1 MVSANHASSNSA
13 LESCDG
19 KGHVVVQL
27 IFVHHGGFVQCHKLS
42 EIYKP
47 VTSIPYTSFAQKGY
61 SLVVTLVYI
70 KTELNKRFKYN
81 VIFTRKFHF
90 LVLATRNSQLATATR
105 NSQLAT
111 RNCNSQLATA
121 TRNSQLATRNSQ
133 LATRNSQLQLATATR
148 NSTTRNST
156 TRKLPSPFYKWRQFK
171 EISYLCLKCGK
182 HVFAQVISWTCPQ
195 NKNRFQFFFAPGKCM
210 REKRILWR
218 TKIRESIAAMYI
230 QQN

>member
-47 VTSIPYTSFAQKGY
+47 VTAIPYTSFAQKGY

-111 RNCNSQLATA
+111 C
-121 TRNSQLATRNSQ
+121 NSQLATRNS
-133 LATRNSQLQLATATR
+133 QLATATR

-156 TRKLPSPFYKWRQFK
+156 TRKLPSPFYKWKQFK

-182 HVFAQVISWTCPQ
+182 HVFAQVIS
-195 NKNRFQFFFAPGKCM
+195 
-210 REKRILWR
+210 
-218 TKIRESIAAMYI
+218 
-230 QQN
+230 

>member
-111 RNCNSQLATA
+111 RNSQLATPNLQLA
-121 TRNSQLATRNSQ
+121 TRNLQLATRNSQ
-133 LATRNSQLQLATATR
+133 LATATR
-148 NSTTRNST
+148 NCNS
-156 TRKLPSPFYKWRQFK
+156 
-171 EISYLCLKCGK
+171 
-182 HVFAQVISWTCPQ
+182 
-195 NKNRFQFFFAPGKCM
+195 
-210 REKRILWR
+210 
-218 TKIRESIAAMYI
+218 
-230 QQN
+230 

>member
-47 VTSIPYTSFAQKGY
+47 VTAIPYTSFAQKGY

-111 RNCNSQLATA
+111 RN
-121 TRNSQLATRNSQ
+121 SQLATRNSQ
-133 LATRNSQLQLATATR
+133 LATRNSQLQLVTLQLATPQLANYPVPFTNG
-148 NSTTRNST
+148 NSL
-156 TRKLPSPFYKWRQFK
+156 RKFLIF
-171 EISYLCLKCGK
+171 
-182 HVFAQVISWTCPQ
+182 V
-195 NKNRFQFFFAPGKCM
+195 
-210 REKRILWR
+210 
-218 TKIRESIAAMYI
+218 
-230 QQN
+230 

>member
-90 LVLATRNSQLATATR
+90 LVLATRNSQLATR

-111 RNCNSQLATA
+111 C
-121 TRNSQLATRNSQ
+121 NSQLATRNSQ

-156 TRKLPSPFYKWRQFK
+156 TRKLPSPFYKFSFLR
-171 EISYLCLKCGK
+171 
-182 HVFAQVISWTCPQ
+182 
-195 NKNRFQFFFAPGKCM
+195 
-210 REKRILWR
+210 
-218 TKIRESIAAMYI
+218 
-230 QQN
+230 

>member
-90 LVLATRNSQLATATR
+90 LVLATRNSQLAT
-105 NSQLAT
+105 
-111 RNCNSQLATA
+111 
-121 TRNSQLATRNSQ
+121 RNSQLATRNSQ
-133 LATRNSQLQLATATR
+133 LATRNSQLATRNCNSQLQLVTLQLATPQLA
-148 NSTTRNST
+148 NY
-156 TRKLPSPFYKWRQFK
+156 PVPFTNFLFCDKY
-171 EISYLCLKCGK
+171 
-182 HVFAQVISWTCPQ
+182 
-195 NKNRFQFFFAPGKCM
+195 
-210 REKRILWR
+210 
-218 TKIRESIAAMYI
+218 
-230 QQN
+230 